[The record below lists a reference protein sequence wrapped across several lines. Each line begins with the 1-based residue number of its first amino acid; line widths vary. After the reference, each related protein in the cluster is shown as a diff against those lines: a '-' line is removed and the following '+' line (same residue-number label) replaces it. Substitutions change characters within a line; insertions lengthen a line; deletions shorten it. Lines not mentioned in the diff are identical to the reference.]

1 MNARDRTAIERA
13 CERVVLDASYALDIR
28 DIELV
33 ALSFTEDCIF
43 VRPSTY
49 PGRPIAGRQQLIE
62 IIRARD
68 PRYVGRHVISNIR
81 VSAVSRT
88 EATASSL
95 FCNFAG
101 TVDPEIGASVTIGE
115 ALRSVGEYEDYVV
128 LRDKRWQIRQRVGR
142 FILGAKF
149 SP

>member
-28 DIELV
+28 DMELV
-33 ALSFTEDCIF
+33 VLSFTEDCIF

-49 PGRPIAGRQQLIE
+49 PDRPIVGRRQLIE

-68 PRYVGRHVISNIR
+68 ARYVGRHVISNIR
-81 VSAVSRT
+81 VSAVSRR

-101 TVDPEIGASVTIGE
+101 AADPEIGAPAAMGE
-115 ALRSVGEYEDYVV
+115 ALRSVGEYEDHFV
-128 LRDKRWQIRQRVGR
+128 LRDKRWKIRQRLGR

>member
-13 CERVVLDASYALDIR
+13 CERVLLDASHALDIC
-28 DIELV
+28 DMELV

-49 PGRPIAGRQQLIE
+49 PGRPIVGRQQLIE
-62 IIRARD
+62 TIRARD
-68 PRYVGRHVISNIR
+68 PLYVGRHVISNIR

-88 EATASSL
+88 GATATSL

-101 TVDPEIGASVTIGE
+101 TADPETGAPLAISE
-115 ALRSVGEYEDYVV
+115 ALRSVGEYEDHVV